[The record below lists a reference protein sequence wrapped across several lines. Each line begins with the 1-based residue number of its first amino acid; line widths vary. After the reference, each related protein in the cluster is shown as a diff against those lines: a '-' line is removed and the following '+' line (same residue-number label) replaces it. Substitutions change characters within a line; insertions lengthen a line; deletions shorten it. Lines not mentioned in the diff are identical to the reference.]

1 LSMRA
6 ASWLAWSLWTSTVA
20 LMALTILF
28 VTLHPLP
35 GDPATHIVN
44 LAVAILFVATF
55 PTVGAMIASRRPHN
69 PIGWIFCGMSLL
81 LIVAMFSGSYAEY
94 SLVVAPG
101 SLPWA
106 TSAAWVGNWIWP
118 VALVPIG
125 FFLLLFPD
133 GRLPS
138 RRWVIVAWLQSAALL
153 GWFVSQAF
161 VPGPLVN
168 SGYEFVLNP
177 YGVESLGGVL
187 KVLGAISGILLIGS
201 VLASAISIVVRFY
214 RSRGEVRRQIKW
226 VAYAGTLVIIV
237 VILQV
242 IIETV
247 LPEGDTLT
255 DVLNLTFVTSLT
267 SVPIAA
273 GTAILKYRLYD
284 IDVLI
289 NRTLVYSTST
299 ISLALVYFASV
310 VLLQSVFRTLTGSE
324 SQLAVVASTLAIAA
338 LFGPLRR
345 RVQGFIDRRF
355 YRRKYDATKTL
366 EAFGAR
372 LRDETDLEHLG
383 GDLVAVVRETVQPEH
398 ASLWLRPTGAGRGS
412 VAEERER

>member
-1 LSMRA
+1 MRA

-214 RSRGEVRRQIKW
+214 RSRGDVRRQIKW

-273 GTAILKYRLYD
+273 GIAILRYRLYD
-284 IDVLI
+284 IDLLI
-289 NRTLVYSTST
+289 NRTLVYGLLTM
-299 ISLALVYFASV
+299 SLILAYIGSV
-310 VLLQSVFRTLTGSE
+310 VILQGTFRSLTGSE
-324 SQLAVVASTLAIAA
+324 SQLAVVASTLAVAA
-338 LFGPLRR
+338 LFNRLRWR
-345 RVQGFIDRRF
+345 IQAFIDRRF
-355 YRRKYDATKTL
+355 YRSKYDSRKIL
-366 EAFGAR
+366 EAFSAT
-372 LRDETDLEHLG
+372 LRDETDLEALNG
-383 GDLVAVVRETVQPEH
+383 ELVGVVRETMQPAH
-398 ASLWLRPTGAGRGS
+398 VSLWVRLPAKAGKGT
-412 VAEERER
+412 EKE

>member
-1 LSMRA
+1 MRA

-214 RSRGEVRRQIKW
+214 RSRGDVRRQIKW

-273 GTAILKYRLYD
+273 GIAILRYRLYD
-284 IDVLI
+284 IDLLI
-289 NRTLVYSTST
+289 NRTLVYGLLTM
-299 ISLALVYFASV
+299 SLILAYIGSV
-310 VLLQSVFRTLTGSE
+310 VILQGTFRSLTGSE
-324 SQLAVVASTLAIAA
+324 SQLAVVASTLAVAA
-338 LFGPLRR
+338 LFNRLRWR
-345 RVQGFIDRRF
+345 IQAFIDRRF
-355 YRRKYDATKTL
+355 YRRKYDSRKIL
-366 EAFGAR
+366 EAFSAT
-372 LRDETDLEHLG
+372 LRDETDLEALNG
-383 GDLVAVVRETVQPEH
+383 ELVGVVRETMQPAH
-398 ASLWLRPTGAGRGS
+398 VSLWVRLPAKAGKGT
-412 VAEERER
+412 EKE